1 MSAQAW
7 RALGVLALV
16 AALIAGYTALIH
28 HERGIGYDR
37 CVSEAKEKENAE
49 LQAARAETMRLF
61 ALYDKALQEGAE
73 REQEFTRQRE
83 RADLAADRLRGD
95 LADYRRRLS
104 GLTVEACRA
113 YADTGLRLLGE
124 CQDRYRAMAERATG
138 HFNDWKTLDEG
149 WPQ

>member
-1 MSAQAW
+1 MTAFAL
-7 RALGVLALV
+7 RAAGV
-16 AALIAGYTALIH
+16 AAVVFALLAGWNLLIH
-28 HERGIGYDR
+28 HERGIGYDQ
-37 CVSEAKEKENAE
+37 CVSEAKDKENAE

-61 ALYDKALQEGAE
+61 ALYDRALQEGAE

-104 GLTVEACRA
+104 SLTVEACRA

-124 CQDRYRAMAERATG
+124 CQDRYRLR
-138 HFNDWKTLDEG
+138 
-149 WPQ
+149 